1 MGYGKR
7 LRQKVSGISQ
17 KLGGVGQAGRSIF
30 RSGTKMIKD
39 PTKIPGELAKG
50 SMLINPVAAFPFAA
64 GHYANSQIQ
73 KSRRSNSQE
82 EAAYLASLE
91 EQARQVDEMAGD
103 ALKKYQSGE
112 LAEGKQAGIDKQ
124 RDIRKAQLKQAFGD
138 AGIQDSSTGV
148 QAEGDVES
156 MRAAEMDKA
165 MDEEFSKAMTLLGL
179 DKDASDIISQMNRED
194 RLAAGQAYA
203 DTIKALGTIGGAVLG
218 GGE

>member
-1 MGYGKR
+1 MGK
-7 LRQKVSGISQ
+7 LKKIRQQVSGVSQ
-17 KLGGVGQAGRSIF
+17 KLGGVGQGGRSIF

-39 PTKIPGELAKG
+39 PTKIPGEVVKG
-50 SMLINPVAAFPFAA
+50 GLLVGSLGIPFAA
-64 GHYANSQIQ
+64 GHYANAQIQ
-73 KSRRSNSQE
+73 KSRRAKSQE

-91 EQARQVDEMAGD
+91 EQARQTDAMAGD

-112 LAEGKQAGIDKQ
+112 LTEGEQTGIDKQ
-124 RDIRKAQLKQAFGD
+124 RDIRKAQLKQALGD
-138 AGIQDSSTGV
+138 AGVQDSSTGV

-165 MDEEFSKAMTLLGL
+165 MDEEFTKAMTLLGL

-203 DTIKALGTIGGAVLG
+203 ATITALGKIGGAATG
-218 GGE
+218 GK